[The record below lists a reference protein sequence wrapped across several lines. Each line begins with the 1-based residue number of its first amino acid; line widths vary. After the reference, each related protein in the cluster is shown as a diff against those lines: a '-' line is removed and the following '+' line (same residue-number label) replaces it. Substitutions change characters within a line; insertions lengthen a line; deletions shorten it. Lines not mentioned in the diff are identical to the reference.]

1 MAKRL
6 LRPRNLLIAL
16 AAIVVAVLLWRL
28 ALRGDEAPALVTAP
42 VVVGDVERTVL
53 ATGTLEP
60 SELVSVG
67 AQVSGQ
73 VVRLAVE
80 LGDRVQRG
88 DLIAEIDSAPQ
99 RNALRNAEASLA
111 AARADQA
118 SLRAELAQARLA
130 FERQRQ
136 MLAEDA
142 TSRAEYEAAEAQAKT
157 LEARIAASEAQIAQ
171 SQIAA
176 DTARINLGYTRI
188 TAPMDGTVVAIVT
201 QEGQTVNANQ
211 AAPTIVRLAQLETM
225 TIKAEISEADV
236 TRVEPGQPAWFTILG
251 EPERRREAVLRS
263 IEPAPQSFAQEGS
276 SGSASTSGTAV
287 YYNGLFDV
295 ENSEGRLRTGMTAQ
309 VQILLD
315 RVEGV
320 PTVPSSALSG
330 PGRDGSYTVQ
340 VRAEDGTLEER
351 RVRVALDDGSTSA
364 VPAGLRPGEQVV
376 IGRAGAGEEAATR
389 APRGRRGP
397 FGT

>member
-1 MAKRL
+1 MQARA
-6 LRPRNLLIAL
+6 LRPMHWIL
-16 AAIVVAVLLWRL
+16 AVVAVLLLVLLGRWLL
-28 ALRGDEAPALVTAP
+28 AGDDAPATITAP
-42 VVVGDVERTVL
+42 VVLGDVERSVL

-73 VVRLAVE
+73 VVNLAVE
-80 LGDRVQRG
+80 LGERVAQG
-88 DLIAEIDSAPQ
+88 ELIAEIDSAPQ
-99 RNALRNAEASLA
+99 QNALRNAEASLA

-118 SLRAELAQARLA
+118 SLRAELAQAELA
-130 FERQRQ
+130 LARQQQ

-142 TSRAEYEAAEAQAKT
+142 TSRAEHEAAEAQAKT
-157 LEARIAASEAQIAQ
+157 LRARIAASDAQIAQ
-171 SQIAA
+171 AQIAA
-176 DTARINLGYTRI
+176 DTARLNLGYTRI
-188 TAPMDGTVVAIVT
+188 VAPMDGTVVAIVT

-251 EPERRREAVLRS
+251 EPDRRWEATLRS
-263 IEPAPQSFAQEGS
+263 IEPAPASFAQEGS
-276 SGSASTSGTAV
+276 TGSASTAGTAV

-295 ENSEGRLRTGMTAQ
+295 ENPEGKLRTAMTAQ
-309 VQILLD
+309 VHIVLA

-320 PTVPSSALSG
+320 PTVPSAALG
-330 PGRDGSYTVQ
+330 ERNRDGSHTVQ
-340 VRAEDGTLEER
+340 VQREDGSVEQR
-351 RVRVALDDGSTSA
+351 QVRIGLDDGSTA
-364 VPAGLRPGEQVV
+364 QVLEGLSPGERVV
-376 IGRAGAGEEAATR
+376 IGRAGAGAEPATR

-397 FGT
+397 LGT